1 MLDDGASGLYAIK
14 ERGGLAVVQEPNDA
28 EVPDL
33 PRNALRRVEAD
44 EIVPI
49 EQMGKLLSLLVAE
62 SIIGGKPKVSE
73 KERERMEMEIEVGI
87 AKEDNAF
94 ERGILSLGEP
104 SLFTCPECHKEARPV
119 FAVTPATLFRSIVS

>member
-1 MLDDGASGLYAIK
+1 M
-14 ERGGLAVVQEPNDA
+14 QEPNDA

-33 PRNALRRVEAD
+33 PRDALRRVEAD

-73 KERERMEMEIEVGI
+73 KERERMEIEVSI

-104 SLFTCPECHKEARPV
+104 SLFTYPECHKEARPV